1 MCSGSLQML
10 PFGHVGNLSAAANK
24 ARINLPPSCTPEDSM
39 GQRKNS
45 RTKMVLPLRVWGTDA
60 NGNPFVQL
68 AHTLDVSAH
77 GARLAGFRAALS
89 AGDIVGVQYRLQKSQ
104 FRVAWVGRPG
114 SAKSDQI
121 GIEYLEPDK
130 KIFGLELSGELIADD
145 YQAPETEDQQLQRH
159 EKQRQHLRYPV
170 AAGVEVRTPSHPRG
184 NWGRLLDV
192 SLGGCYL
199 QIATPLPLH
208 MRCSLLLRVGD
219 LEIEMNATVRTS
231 HPSVGMGLQFTSPAG
246 NEHGERLR
254 QLISQLESGA
264 LGQISPAA
272 RKPDSAYLTERLQS
286 VSNELMAIEAL
297 MKSIGPD
304 PLVLRQFRDTLG
316 AVRTSSW
323 AVQKW
328 LELEDRKEDM
338 FPVLTHLNEER
349 IRVATQLCKSLAKDM
364 RGADLKLEKKQLEEL
379 LRAVEDLFSHLA
391 GFSLLEVEPLETD
404 DMKEAAEAEL
414 ARPGTRK
421 KDPRRAKAHH
431 N

>member
-1 MCSGSLQML
+1 
-10 PFGHVGNLSAAANK
+10 
-24 ARINLPPSCTPEDSM
+24 M

-68 AHTLDVSAH
+68 VHTLDVSAR
-77 GARLAGFRAALS
+77 GARLAGFRAAVS

-114 SAKSDQI
+114 SVKSDQI
-121 GIEYLEPDK
+121 GIEYLEAEK
-130 KIFGLELSGELIADD
+130 KIFGLDLSAELFTDE
-145 YQAPETEDQQLQRH
+145 YQAPETEDQALERH
-159 EKQRQHLRYPV
+159 TRQRQHLRYPV
-170 AAGVEVRTPSHPRG
+170 AAGVEVRTPGHPRG

-192 SLGGCYL
+192 SLGGCYV
-199 QIATPLPLH
+199 QIGTPLPLH
-208 MRCSLLLRVGD
+208 TRCSLLLRIGD
-219 LEIEMNATVRTS
+219 REIEMNASVRTS
-231 HPSVGMGLQFTSPAG
+231 HPSVGMGLEFTSAASS
-246 NEHGERLR
+246 EHGERLH
-254 QLISQLESGA
+254 QLIAELESGA
-264 LGQISPAA
+264 LVQTCSPA

-328 LELEDRKEDM
+328 LESEDRKEDM

-364 RGADLKLEKKQLEEL
+364 QGADLKIERKQLEGL
-379 LRAVEDLFSHLA
+379 LRAVEDLFAHLA
-391 GFSLLEVEPLETD
+391 GFSLLEVEGPKTSSE
-404 DMKEAAEAEL
+404 KISVEAAKPEE
-414 ARPGTRK
+414 RK
-421 KDPRRAKAHH
+421 KEGRRAKAHH
-431 N
+431 R